1 MANSKVCFITINVK
15 GLQKSKKKKKKT
27 IKTFVITEKQIKI

>member
-1 MANSKVCFITINVK
+1 MANSKVCFITSNVK
-15 GLQKSKKKKKKT
+15 GLQSSKKKKKT